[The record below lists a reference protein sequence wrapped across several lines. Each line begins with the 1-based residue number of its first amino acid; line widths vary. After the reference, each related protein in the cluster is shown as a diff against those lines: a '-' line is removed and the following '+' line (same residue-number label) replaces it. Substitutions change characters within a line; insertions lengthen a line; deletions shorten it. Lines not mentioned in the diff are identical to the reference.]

1 MKKIKPIFV
10 FLFLSLATHS
20 ANSALVSFD
29 YDDSLK
35 WLTMDMT
42 VDKTEN
48 EISTILSSGF
58 TYATQGQIEALFGNN
73 STEDIFAGI
82 GTTYEHTPLHVFHSP
97 ISEIYAYS
105 GYDLNIP
112 LYTYSSIVDI
122 NVSDTIYSNTDYS
135 SVAENPSFGHWL
147 VNSSTVPEPSTIM
160 LFGLGILG
168 LGLFQKKIRA

>member
-29 YDDSLK
+29 HDDSLK

-73 STEDIFAGI
+73 SHGDIFTHLT
-82 GTTYEHTPLHVFHSP
+82 TTYSFIGNAFEGS
-97 ISEIYAYS
+97 IDEIY
-105 GYDLNIP
+105 GFTYDDINNP
-112 LYTYSSIVDI
+112 LYTFSYLATSSALPTQF
-122 NVSDTIYSNTDYS
+122 SASEFS
-135 SVAENPSFGHWL
+135 EAKSPSYGHWL
-147 VNSSTVPEPSTIM
+147 VNSSTVPEPSTNM
-160 LFGLGILG
+160 LFGLAILG